1 MAHIVYTDA
10 RKLFT
15 DFTPYPRWVLRSGK
29 LTAEETGFYQWFL
42 SHDEEYEVTKDR
54 ILEAFPGVSERTY
67 RRVMTGLDT
76 KGLVKR
82 SQKSL
87 GRDSFGRVEYVVHVP
102 SPAEVEAW

>member
-29 LTAEETGFYQWFL
+29 MTPPETGFYLWFL
-42 SHDEEYEVTKDR
+42 SHDEGYEVTKDR
-54 ILEAFPGVSERTY
+54 IFEAFPGLKEHTY
-67 RRVMTGLDT
+67 RVVMKGLDS

-82 SQKSL
+82 SQQSR
-87 GRDSFGRVEYVVHVP
+87 GRDSFARVEYVVHVP